1 MPTDANVYIS
11 IISGYLLILKRKFI
25 DGIKIPEILFPS
37 FSIGDEKNEKNEKN
51 ETKTPAHE
59 HEESISESLNQMNFS
74 SLQVNISFSVEEMIR
89 YLLRKNG

>member
-11 IISGYLLILKRKFI
+11 IISGYLLILKRKLI
-25 DGIKIPEILFPS
+25 DGIKILEILFPS
-37 FSIGDEKNEKNEKN
+37 FSIGDEKN